1 MRSRNAFASRLRR
14 IAAAAAILVVVSDCG
29 SNHTVLMQPTP
40 LPGVG
45 FGVTITGVLPASIT
59 SSSAPQTIIVAGT
72 NFQNGLK
79 LAVAYGSG
87 GGVTV
92 TSIEATAVTSTSFQA
107 SVVFAS
113 SGAYSLVASN
123 PDSSSSGPFMLAV
136 K

>member
-1 MRSRNAFASRLRR
+1 VVLCAG
-14 IAAAAAILVVVSDCG
+14 AALLVVLAIDCG

-45 FGVTITGVLPASIT
+45 FGVTISGVLPASIA
-59 SSSAPQTIIVAGT
+59 SSSAPQTITVAGT

-87 GGVTV
+87 GGLTV
-92 TSIEATAVTSTSFQA
+92 TSHEAMAVTATSFQA

-113 SGAYSLVASN
+113 AGAYSLVVSN
-123 PDSSSSGPFMLAV
+123 PDSSSSSPFMLAV